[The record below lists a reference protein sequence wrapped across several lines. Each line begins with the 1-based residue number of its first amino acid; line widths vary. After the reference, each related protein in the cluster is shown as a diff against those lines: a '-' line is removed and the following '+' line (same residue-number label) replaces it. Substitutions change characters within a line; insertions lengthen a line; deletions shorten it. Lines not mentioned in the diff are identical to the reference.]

1 MRILL
6 ILLLTFNS
14 TAYALP
20 AKNEPQIYK
29 PYKMILCIK
38 GKSKDTLR
46 SFMGHNPK
54 CPKGYS
60 VYKEY

>member
-1 MRILL
+1 MSVLL

-20 AKNEPQIYK
+20 AKDETPIYK

-38 GKSKDTLR
+38 GKSKDTLKT
-46 SFMGHNPK
+46 FMGYNPT
-54 CPKGYS
+54 CPKGYR
-60 VYKEY
+60 VYVRQ

>member
-14 TAYALP
+14 NAYALP
-20 AKNEPQIYK
+20 AKNEPPIYK

-54 CPKGYS
+54 CPKRYS
-60 VYKEY
+60 VYQAY

>member
-1 MRILL
+1 MRVLL

-20 AKNEPQIYK
+20 AKNEPPIYK

-60 VYKEY
+60 VYQRY

>member
-1 MRILL
+1 MRVLL

-20 AKNEPQIYK
+20 AKNEPLIYK

-60 VYKEY
+60 IYRAN